1 MEGATRAD
9 WARAKAG
16 KGVGTEAAK
25 SLSSV
30 EMDSEFVRVKVAI
43 PGIW

>member
-1 MEGATRAD
+1 MATRAGSG
-9 WARAKAG
+9 RAKAG

-30 EMDSEFVRVKVAI
+30 GIVSDFVRVNVVI
-43 PGIW
+43 LGIR